1 MIRHPGGAA
10 SAPPSSVPRRI
21 GRRALLT
28 LAAALLCACAAPGR
42 DRFMPADS
50 SVDPYA
56 SVRAQADEHYRQG
69 LDYFRTGEHRKALE
83 SFRQAKLHDPNPR
96 PEIDEMIRR
105 TQEALASGQASAAP
119 AAPTPPPAT
128 GRTFISRAYNYVVT
142 YPEGWKAEG
151 ATTRVGSTLLDLYA
165 EEQGAAS
172 AFVFGFPS
180 PADASQDALV
190 RQSLALRQKTGTAY
204 KRVGVRPVDE
214 AQAVVVSY
222 SEQRADGVW
231 LAVRQAI
238 FQRGGSCWVVAVAA
252 PANDA
257 TRYGGVLDQMLD
269 GFRVS
274 ASRA

>member
-1 MIRHPGGAA
+1 M
-10 SAPPSSVPRRI
+10 
-21 GRRALLT
+21 
-28 LAAALLCACAAPGR
+28 
-42 DRFMPADS
+42 
-50 SVDPYA
+50 
-56 SVRAQADEHYRQG
+56 
-69 LDYFRTGEHRKALE
+69 
-83 SFRQAKLHDPNPR
+83 
-96 PEIDEMIRR
+96 
-105 TQEALASGQASAAP
+105 
-119 AAPTPPPAT
+119 
-128 GRTFISRAYNYVVT
+128 
-142 YPEGWKAEG
+142 
-151 ATTRVGSTLLDLYA
+151 
-165 EEQGAAS
+165 
-172 AFVFGFPS
+172 
-180 PADASQDALV
+180 